1 MLSDLTP
8 DVAAIAEALPLR
20 LKQRWSGRLFVSR
33 VLMYGDA
40 EPDAPDTS
48 LLIEQLAQLLRLDSA
63 PKRSLFVL
71 QGGLRA
77 FAARHAYLCVPSP
90 ALDAN
95 GTYDIALTELR
106 SLIPSGIPKE
116 LKTQANL
123 DYPSEILAEFLF
135 LGGALS
141 AHNIEV
147 LNNVGISRVIACAA
161 EFVPPFPEKLQCVAN
176 CAYSVVLMRA
186 DICALA

>member
-1 MLSDLTP
+1 M
-8 DVAAIAEALPLR
+8 AAVAEALPQR

-33 VLMYGDA
+33 ILLYGDG
-40 EPDAPDTS
+40 EPDAPGTS
-48 LLIEQLAQLLRLDSA
+48 VLIEQLAQLLRLDSA

-71 QGGLRA
+71 KGGLRA

-95 GTYDIALTELR
+95 GRDDILLQTLTA
-106 SLIPSGIPKE
+106 SGIPKE
-116 LKTQANL
+116 VKTQANL
-123 DYPSEILAEFLF
+123 DYPSEILSEFLF

-141 AHNIEV
+141 AHNIDV

-161 EFVPPFPEKLQCVAN
+161 EFVPPFPEKLQCVART
-176 CAYSVVLMRA
+176 ASVLLMLA
-186 DICALA
+186 DI